1 MKIKDV
7 WHNLISPFKD
17 KVLDGCRC
25 LLTLWHE
32 PRFILYWLRTAR
44 KAQIALAATVLL
56 IPLLAI
62 PVSDRVINELYPD
75 SVKKKMF
82 GLLSSAK
89 PNQERAARKSQAR
102 ILFWTLGTCTVLVL
116 LILHAPRALAAAR
129 NEGARRVSGGD
140 SEATVL
146 IPVDTFAVGQQGRYL
161 PGAEL
166 GRGAMGVVYRAL
178 DRVLE
183 REVALKELPLVLA
196 TDTGFAERFRQEAR
210 TLAQLSHP
218 GIVQI
223 YDLIEDRGRLLLA
236 MELVHGGCLEDLLHE
251 RGALTVAESA
261 RFGRHLAEALAYVH
275 ARGVIHRD
283 LKPANVLLDGAGL
296 PKITDFGIARQS
308 TAQGLTQQG
317 ALLGSPAYMSP
328 EQAAGRPTDARSD
341 IYALGVLVYRM
352 LTGTNPFVGDV
363 RSVLA
368 QQITQDPVPPVQLQK
383 GLPAEL
389 NLLVLSLLIKE
400 PDRRESDLKKVAA
413 LLQRYEAAEV

>member
-1 MKIKDV
+1 MKDALNNFI
-7 WHNLISPFKD
+7 LPFKD
-17 KVLDGCRC
+17 KVLDGTRC
-25 LLTLWHE
+25 LPALWHE
-32 PRFILYWLRTAR
+32 PRFLLYWLRTAR
-44 KAQIALAATVLL
+44 KAQIALAATILL
-56 IPLLAI
+56 VPLLVI
-62 PVSDRVINELYPD
+62 PVSDWVINELYPD

-82 GLLSSAK
+82 GLLSSATL
-89 PNQERAARKSQAR
+89 NQERAARKFQVR
-102 ILFWTLGTCTVLVL
+102 ILFWTLGTGTVLVL
-116 LILHAPRALAAAR
+116 LILDAPRALAAAR
-129 NEGARRVSGGD
+129 REGLGRVSGD

-146 IPVDTFAVGQQGRYL
+146 IPAQTFAEGPQGRYL
-161 PGAEL
+161 LGAEL

-183 REVALKELPLVLA
+183 REVALKELPLMLA
-196 TDTGFAERFRQEAR
+196 TDPGFAERFRQEAR

-223 YDLIEDRGRLLLA
+223 YDLIDDRGRLLLA
-236 MELVHGGCLEDLLHE
+236 MELVQGGSLEDLLRE

-261 RFGRHLAEALAYVH
+261 RFGRRLAEALAYVH

-308 TAQGLTQQG
+308 TAQGLTQHG

-352 LTGTNPFVGDV
+352 LTGSNPFVGDV
-363 RSVLA
+363 ASVLA

-389 NLLVLSLLIKE
+389 NLLVLSLLDKD
-400 PDRRESDLKKVAA
+400 PDRRESDLRQVAA
-413 LLQRYEAAEV
+413 LLQRYEAAEA